1 MLVQQPRKTMKVAGT
16 KLVAVRIREYDLKL
30 RKNLVHSRVSA
41 QKTKEKKKEER
52 IVQLNNLLE
61 GVWNIKSSQG

>member
-61 GVWNIKSSQG
+61 GV